1 MIVGEIVK
9 VAFQS
14 IRANKLRA
22 ALTMLGVIIGVA
34 AVITVVALS
43 SGAQKAVEARIQAL
57 GANLL
62 SIYPGQ
68 SFFGGRASDNRV
80 SLTTDDADA
89 LTRDATTLSGVV
101 PEMQRNLQ
109 VVLNGQNA
117 NLSIIGTTANYTEV
131 RNYKIPYGKMFS
143 SGDDGARQRYAVLGA
158 SVPQIFNQNP
168 ASMIGRTIEIRGQP
182 FEVIGI
188 LEPKGSM
195 NAFMNP
201 DEQILI
207 PLKTARYRIFGTDR
221 LRSISVAVQEG
232 TPLEQGM
239 VDIEG
244 ILRREH
250 KVRPGGDNDFQIRNQ
265 AEILAT
271 QQQTTQTFG
280 VLLASI
286 AIVSLIVG
294 GIGIMNI
301 MLVSVTE
308 RTREIGIRK
317 ALGATRS
324 NILFQFLIEALVLCM
339 AGGLLGVALGFGA
352 SKLMS
357 AKFGWNTLV
366 SPTAVGVAFAFS
378 AAVGLVF
385 GLWPARRAST
395 LNTIDALR
403 YE

>member
-43 SGAQKAVEARIQAL
+43 TGAQKAVESRIQAL

-89 LTRDATTLSGVV
+89 LTKDAVTLSGVV

-109 VVLNGQNA
+109 VELNGQNA

-131 RNYKIPYGKMFS
+131 RNYRIPYGKMFS
-143 SGDDGARQRYAVLGA
+143 SGDDGARQRYAVIGA

-168 ASMIGRTIEIRGQP
+168 ASMIGRSIQIRGQP

-195 NAFMNP
+195 NSFMNP

-221 LRSISVAVQEG
+221 LRSISVAVKEG

-244 ILRREH
+244 IMRREH

-308 RTREIGIRK
+308 RTKEIGIRL
-317 ALGATRS
+317 AVGARRRDV
-324 NILFQFLIEALVLCM
+324 LVQFLVEAMVMSLI
-339 AGGLLGVALGFGA
+339 GG
-352 SKLMS
+352 M
-357 AKFGWNTLV
+357 
-366 SPTAVGVAFAFS
+366 
-378 AAVGLVF
+378 
-385 GLWPARRAST
+385 
-395 LNTIDALR
+395 
-403 YE
+403 

>member
-1 MIVGEIVK
+1 MIVGEIIK

-43 SGAQKAVEARIQAL
+43 TGAQKAVEDRIQAL

-68 SFFGGRASDNRV
+68 SFFGGRASDQRV
-80 SLTTDDADA
+80 SLTTDDSDA
-89 LTRDATTLSGVV
+89 LAADATTLSGVV

-109 VVLNGQNA
+109 VELNGQNA
-117 NLSIIGTTANYTEV
+117 NLSVVGTSANYTEV
-131 RNYKIPYGKMFS
+131 RNYKVPHGRMFT

-158 SVPQIFNQNP
+158 QVPTIFNQNP
-168 ASMIGRTIEIRGQP
+168 ASMIGRTVQIRGQP

-207 PLKTARYRIFGTDR
+207 PLKTARFRIFGTDR
-221 LRSISVAVQEG
+221 LRSISVAVKDG

-239 VDIEG
+239 VDIER
-244 ILRREH
+244 IMRREH

-317 ALGATRS
+317 AMGATRS
-324 NILFQFLIEALVLCM
+324 NIMFQFLIEALVLCM
-339 AGGLLGVALGFGA
+339 AGGVLGVALGFGT
-352 SKLMS
+352 STLLS
-357 AKFGWNTLV
+357 TKFGWNTLV
-366 SPTAVGVAFAFS
+366 SPTAIGVAFAFS

>member
-80 SLTTDDADA
+80 SLTTDDADV

-308 RTREIGIRK
+308 RTREIGLRLSI
-317 ALGATRS
+317 GARS
-324 NILFQFLIEALVLCM
+324 SDVLFQFLIEAVVISVVGGAIGIGCGYLV
-339 AGGLLGVALGFGA
+339 AWIVRVYQ
-352 SKLMS
+352 
-357 AKFGWNTLV
+357 GWPTLIPPDAV
-366 SPTAVGVAFAFS
+366 FTAVAFS
-378 AAVGLVF
+378 AVVGIFF
-385 GLWPARRAST
+385 GFYPAKKAAG
-395 LNTIDALR
+395 LDPIEALR
-403 YE
+403 FE